1 MRYSL
6 KWADIIT
13 DSVFICRKNGAIMI
27 EQSVIL
33 TPISLWEGF
42 DASRPTK
49 SNMLGEIRYDNVV
62 HRDFFFSGRQAG
74 NERVRIFGKYFTPDD
89 SLSHECLLYI
99 PDITER
105 INYEEVIDYVKMGF
119 SVLMV
124 DFYGKRDNTENYTV
138 YPESVSYANYETRG
152 RRMDYVDESA
162 RETCWYEW
170 VAVARYAL
178 TFLIEQNPS
187 VFKIGVIGIKNGANI
202 AWQLAAVDDRVK
214 CAVVMF
220 GAGWSA
226 YKGINKFSDSD
237 IVMNEERR
245 KYIAAVDAHAYA
257 QYVKC
262 PVLFLTSTNS
272 TEFDFDRSL
281 DTLSRIRADV
291 PYVFNFS
298 PGFNVYLDD
307 YCKKD
312 VELFLYCQFDINKLV
327 FPKCPEVSI
336 EQDGNF
342 LALTLDYSTE
352 VKIESAKVYINEGVI
367 NPAIRN
373 WNSCDFVGDEA
384 EGRMKY
390 EYVANGSTKNVFA
403 FAVVRYK
410 NGLTLSSKLA
420 YKKIEPTS
428 SKKSNLIYSSRD
440 GLGGITF
447 YDKNASEKSIFVDES
462 KFLELVKGADGI
474 YGAYSHCG
482 LISYKFSE
490 PCCAADDSS
499 ILEMD
504 FFTSEFCVLKL
515 VFMVATPSGVK
526 EFTYSF
532 ELKSGKFWQN
542 IIIRLNEFKSA
553 EGMSIRK
560 YEDIFALRIESGGK
574 YVVNNILLI

>member
-1 MRYSL
+1 
-6 KWADIIT
+6 
-13 DSVFICRKNGAIMI
+13 MI

-42 DASRPTK
+42 DASMPTK
-49 SNMLGEIRYDNVV
+49 ANMLSEIRYDNVV
-62 HRDFFFSGRQAG
+62 HRDFFFSGRAVG
-74 NERVRIFGKYFTPDD
+74 NERVRIFGTYFTPDD
-89 SLSHECLLYI
+89 TLSHECLLYI
-99 PDITER
+99 PDIKEM

-124 DFYGKRDNTENYTV
+124 DLYGKRDNAENYTV
-138 YPESVSYANYETRG
+138 YPEAVSYANYEMRG
-152 RRMDYVDESA
+152 RRMDYVDKSA
-162 RETCWYEW
+162 KETCWYEW
-170 VAVARYAL
+170 VAATRYAM
-178 TFLIEQNPS
+178 TFLLEQNPK
-187 VFKIGVIGIKNGANI
+187 VNKVGVIGIKNGANI

-214 CAVVMF
+214 CAVFMF

-226 YKGINKFSDSD
+226 YKGVCKFSDSD
-237 IVMNEERR
+237 IVMDEERR
-245 KYIAAVDAHAYA
+245 KFIAAVDAHAYA

-281 DTLSRIRADV
+281 DTLSRISADV
-291 PYVFNFS
+291 PYAFNFS

-312 VELFLYCQFDINKLV
+312 VELFLYGQFGIKKYD
-327 FPKCPEVSI
+327 FPKCPEVTV
-336 EQDGNF
+336 EQDGN
-342 LALTLDYSTE
+342 LLSLTLDYSDKLK
-352 VKIESAKVYINEGVI
+352 VESAKVYINEGVI

-373 WNSCDFVGDEA
+373 WNSCDFVGDDDY
-384 EGRMKY
+384 GKMKY

-420 YKKIEPTS
+420 YKKLETSS

-440 GLGGITF
+440 GLDGITF
-447 YDKNASEKSIFVDES
+447 YDKNASEKSIFVDEG
-462 KFLELVKGADGI
+462 KFLELVKGANGI

-490 PCCAADDSS
+490 PCCAVDENS
-499 ILEMD
+499 ILELD
-504 FFTSEFCVLKL
+504 FYTAEFCVVKL
-515 VFMVATPSGVK
+515 SFMAETPSGVK
-526 EFTYSF
+526 EFSYSI
-532 ELKSGKFWQN
+532 EMKSGSIWQN
-542 IIIRLNEFKSA
+542 VILKIGEFKSK

-560 YEDIFALRIESGGK
+560 FQNIFALKIESDGK